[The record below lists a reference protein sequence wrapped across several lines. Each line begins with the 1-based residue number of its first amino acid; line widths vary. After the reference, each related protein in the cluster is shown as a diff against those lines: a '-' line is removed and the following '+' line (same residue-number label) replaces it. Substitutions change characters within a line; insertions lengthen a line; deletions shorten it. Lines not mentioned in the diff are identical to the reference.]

1 MRETPLRRSI
11 MRRAIALLLTAALF
25 GIVAAVTFVIS
36 RPVAEK
42 YLGKETTRETTP
54 VTIPKDDPDTTAAE
68 EPETTQATTKES
80 EPIEDRS

>member
-1 MRETPLRRSI
+1 MP
-11 MRRAIALLLTAALF
+11 F
-25 GIVAAVTFVIS
+25 YS

-80 EPIEDRS
+80 EPIEDLLESAMKKYPLA